1 MLTVIGNITAANAN
15 LGNIVTAN
23 YLVSNNGC
31 VAIGIGEIAVDN
43 GSYAAGIFTSG
54 ILTINIGLGA
64 NITLGS
70 SSGNVTV
77 QNNLIANGNIS
88 TTNGNI
94 STTNTVIATNIAV
107 GDLYSKR
114 APINVTNN
122 TIVDEFPM
130 AAYRSA
136 KYTIKVGDNTGYQA
150 IEALLVHN
158 SINSI
163 ITVYGSLSTTGLDLV
178 SLTSS
183 ISGVNV
189 QLLATALNTGTSLNL
204 MGTYVP
210 D

>member
-1 MLTVIGNITAANAN
+1 MLTVIGNITASNAN
-15 LGNIVTAN
+15 LGNIVIAN

-43 GSYAAGIFTSG
+43 GSYAAGIFASG
-54 ILTINIGLGA
+54 ILNINIGLSA

-70 SSGNVTV
+70 SSGNVTF
-77 QNNLIANGNIS
+77 QNNLVANGNIA
-88 TTNGNI
+88 
-94 STTNTVIATNIAV
+94 TTNTVIATNIAV

-114 APINVTNN
+114 APINVANN

-130 AAYRSA
+130 VLYRSA

-178 SLTSS
+178 SLTSI
-183 ISGVNV
+183 ISGANV